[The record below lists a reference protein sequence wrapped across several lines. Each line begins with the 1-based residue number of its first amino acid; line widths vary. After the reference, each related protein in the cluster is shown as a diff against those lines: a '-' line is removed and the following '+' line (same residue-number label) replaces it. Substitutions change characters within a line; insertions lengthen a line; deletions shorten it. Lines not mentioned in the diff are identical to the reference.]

1 MNRES
6 FETLEDHHICVVMVP
21 ANCTD
26 RLQPLDISV
35 NKSIKAF
42 LRQEF
47 QNWYSDCLC
56 AQLQGGESNPEP
68 IDLKLSSVK
77 PLRAQWMIK
86 AHDHGKS
93 HPEIIVNGFKGSGI
107 YNYVNN

>member
-1 MNRES
+1 MNYHVR
-6 FETLEDHHICVVMVP
+6 VVIMMP

-26 RLQPLDISV
+26 RLQPLDISA

-42 LRQEF
+42 LHQEF
-47 QNWYSDCLC
+47 QNWYSDRLC

-77 PLRAQWMIK
+77 TLGAQWMNI
-86 AHDHGKS
+86 AHDHVKS
-93 HPEIIVNGFKGSGI
+93 HPEIIIVNGFKGLAFTTASI
-107 YNYVNN
+107 IDRFFS

>member
-1 MNRES
+1 MLKL
-6 FETLEDHHICVVMVP
+6 LEDHHIRVVMVP
-21 ANCTD
+21 ANYTD

-47 QNWYSDCLC
+47 QTWYSDHFCI
-56 AQLQGGESNPEP
+56 QLQGGETNLEP

-77 PLRAQWMIK
+77 PLGAQWMIK
-86 AHDHGKS
+86 AHDHVKRS
-93 HPEIIVNGFKGSGI
+93 P
-107 YNYVNN
+107 

>member
-1 MNRES
+1 
-6 FETLEDHHICVVMVP
+6 MVP

-35 NKSIKAF
+35 NKSIKVF

-47 QNWYSDCLC
+47 QNWYSDRLC

-77 PLRAQWMIK
+77 PLGAQWMIK
-86 AHDHGKS
+86 AHDHIRS
-93 HPEIIVNGFKGSGI
+93 HPEIVVNGFKGSGI
-107 YNYVNN
+107 YNCINN